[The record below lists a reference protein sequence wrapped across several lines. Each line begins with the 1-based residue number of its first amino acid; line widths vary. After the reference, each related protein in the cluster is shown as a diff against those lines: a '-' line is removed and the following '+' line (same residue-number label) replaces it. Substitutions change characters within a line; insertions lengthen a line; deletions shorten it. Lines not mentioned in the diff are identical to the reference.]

1 MASFAGK
8 SSILMVLFRLFEPL
22 AGSSVVIDGVDALAL
37 PLRRLRSALAV
48 IPQDPIIFSGSLR
61 ANLDPFSE
69 SSDLD
74 IWTAL
79 EKVTLKPFAQALPK
93 RLDELMGSDG
103 GQLSFGQRQLVCIAR
118 AMLKKSR
125 VLLCDEATSSVDQAT
140 DQTIQRIIR
149 TEFADHTVLT
159 IAHRLDTIIDCDRVM
174 VMEDG
179 AVAEFDAPGA
189 LLRDPGSLFAQMA
202 AKAGVGAAERGG
214 GGGGGGG
221 AQAAA
226 AVPGTGVPRPARG
239 DPVATRPKADGGAQ
253 ESVV

>member
-1 MASFAGK
+1 
-8 SSILMVLFRLFEPL
+8 MVLFRLFEPL
-22 AGSSVVIDGVDALAL
+22 PGSSVVIDGVDALAL

-61 ANLDPFSE
+61 ANLDPFGE
-69 SSDLD
+69 ASDPEV
-74 IWTAL
+74 WAAL
-79 EKVTLKPFAQALPK
+79 EKVTLKPFARALPN

-125 VLLCDEATSSVDQAT
+125 ILLCDEATSSVDHET
-140 DQTIQRIIR
+140 DQIIQRIIR

-159 IAHRLDTIIDCDRVM
+159 IAHRLETIVDCDRVM

-179 AVAEFDAPGA
+179 AVAELDAPGV
-189 LLRDPGSLFAQMA
+189 LLRDPGSRFARMA
-202 AKAGVGAAERGG
+202 AKAGITGAGAAERDGG
-214 GGGGGGG
+214 D
-221 AQAAA
+221 AAA
-226 AVPGTGVPRPARG
+226 AADAAAGSTQGGAPM
-239 DPVATRPKADGGAQ
+239 ADGGAQ